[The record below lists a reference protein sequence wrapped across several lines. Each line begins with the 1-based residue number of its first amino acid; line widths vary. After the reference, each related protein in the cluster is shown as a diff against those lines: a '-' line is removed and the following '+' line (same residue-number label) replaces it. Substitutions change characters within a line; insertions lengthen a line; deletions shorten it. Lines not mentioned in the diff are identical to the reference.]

1 MPTHLFKPLNKANA
15 INQEVWHQARA
26 ALAEPDPWQK
36 CQRVQ
41 ALWAELESSPQLL
54 LASEKPEWSSEELPC
69 GRPSQPKLI
78 PPTQLPKRGLGTVEG
93 RVALIHAIAHIE
105 FNAIN
110 LGLDAA
116 LRFSDMPD
124 GKKSTDPGHFY
135 WDWLSVA
142 FDESR
147 HFMMLSERLATLGAR
162 YGDLP
167 AHNGLWEMAVKTEHD
182 VLVRMALV
190 PRVLEARGLDV
201 TPGMI
206 SKLSQVGDD
215 ETVNLLEVILA
226 EEEAHVTI
234 GTRWFRYCCD
244 LKGLDADKTFDELLH
259 SYFSPPPPGPY
270 NMPARRRAGFSEV
283 ELARL
288 SKTE

>member
-1 MPTHLFKPLNKANA
+1 MT
-15 INQEVWHQARA
+15 IWDQARL
-26 ALAEPDPWQK
+26 ALAEPDPWVK
-36 CQRVQ
+36 CALVQ
-41 ALWAELESSPQLL
+41 ALWSEVSQTPSLLSAAHKPHWESHD
-54 LASEKPEWSSEELPC
+54 LPC
-69 GRPSQPKLI
+69 GRPDKPALI
-78 PPTQLPKRGLGTVEG
+78 PPTELPKRGLGTIEG

-116 LRFSDMPD
+116 LRFSHMPD
-124 GKKSTDPGHFY
+124 GTESADPGHFY
-135 WDWLSVA
+135 LDWLSVA
-142 FDESR
+142 NDESR
-147 HFMMLSERLATLGAR
+147 HFLMLSERLESLGAR

-206 SKLSQVGDD
+206 QKLKQANDTQ
-215 ETVNLLEVILA
+215 TVALLEVILE

-234 GTRWFRYCCD
+234 GTRWFRYCCEHAGVEPD
-244 LKGLDADKTFDELLH
+244 QTFDELLH
-259 SYFSPPPPGPY
+259 TYFKPPPPGPY

-288 SKTE
+288 KKSG

>member
-1 MPTHLFKPLNKANA
+1 MTEN
-15 INQEVWHQARA
+15 VWEQART
-26 ALAEPDPWQK
+26 ALAERDPWTK
-36 CQRVQ
+36 CEQVQ
-41 ALWAELESSPQLL
+41 ALWSLVRHQPEGLKADD
-54 LASEKPEWSSEELPC
+54 KPSWSSEELPC
-69 GRPSQPKLI
+69 GQPDRPELI
-78 PPTQLPKRGLGTVEG
+78 PPNELPRRGLGSVEG

-116 LRFSDMPD
+116 CRFHGMPD
-124 GKKSTDPGHFY
+124 GTHGTDPGHFY

-142 FDESR
+142 ADEAR
-147 HFMMLSERLATLGAR
+147 HFLMLSGRLSDLGAQ

-167 AHNGLWEMAVKTEHD
+167 AHNGLWAMAVKTQHD

-206 SKLSQVGDD
+206 DKLKQAEDH
-215 ETVNLLEVILA
+215 ETVRRLEIILE

-234 GTRWFRYCCD
+234 GTRWFRYCC
-244 LKGLDADKTFDELLH
+244 GLVGLEPDSTFDELLH
-259 SYFSPPPPGPY
+259 TYFQPPPKGPY
-270 NMPARRRAGFSEV
+270 NEPARKRAGFSET

-288 SKTE
+288 RKNG